1 VSNFLHNSYRFSAA
15 NSAKMKRY
23 FWCCAFLL
31 ISIGAHAQADY
42 RASPES
48 KLQAAKQ
55 HIQGILD
62 EDAKPRRGFYGRQ
75 PKFPV
80 WKDQALLDCAG
91 YVIVRAIEP
100 REPYFEGK
108 AQRVVVVPVW
118 AELLLIKASQEGGSE
133 VQADGSTPSMCAFE
147 YERWSFEQKRFEKV
161 KGFRTRNHYDE
172 FPAWGESVVNSNINR
187 WVAVDLGKRYVRFLA
202 RVSVARGAPYQL
214 GPQFPVHH
222 EAKHSVEL
230 LRFYNDDKVKLLA
243 EGKSDRDPRATG
255 PELQADLERMR
266 KQLKNDSW
274 AEERLSAS
282 LNTLQNIKPF
292 EELQP

>member
-1 VSNFLHNSYRFSAA
+1 MTYESIKAMRH
-15 NSAKMKRY
+15 
-23 FWCCAFLL
+23 LL
-31 ISIGAHAQADY
+31 LLALVLIQTSVWSEPDY

-48 KLQAAKQ
+48 KLLAAKQ

-75 PKFPV
+75 PKFLV
-80 WKDQALLDCAG
+80 WKDQALLDCASDMT
-91 YVIVRAIEP
+91 VRAIEP
-100 REPYFEGK
+100 REPYFEDK

-118 AELLLIKASQEGGSE
+118 AEILLINASQSGGPR
-133 VQADGSTPSMCAFE
+133 AAMNGSLPSMCAFE
-147 YERWSFEQKRFEKV
+147 YERWSFEKRRFEKV
-161 KGFRTRNHYDE
+161 NGFRSRTHYDE
-172 FPAWGESVVNSNINR
+172 FPAWGESVINSPITR
-187 WVAVDLGKRYVRFLA
+187 WVAIDLGKRYVRFLA
-202 RVSVARGAPYQL
+202 RVSVARDAPYQL
-214 GPQFPVHH
+214 APQFPVHH

-243 EGKSDRDPRATG
+243 EGKSDRDPRAAG
-255 PELQADLERMR
+255 PELQADLERMK

-282 LNTLQNIKPF
+282 LNTLKNIKPF

>member
-1 VSNFLHNSYRFSAA
+1 MKQYFLWVALF
-15 NSAKMKRY
+15 
-23 FWCCAFLL
+23 L
-31 ISIGAHAQADY
+31 ISIGASAQTDY
-42 RASPES
+42 RANPES
-48 KLQAAKQ
+48 KLLAAKQ
-55 HIQGILD
+55 HIQSILN
-62 EDAKPRRGFYGRQ
+62 EDAKLRRGFYGRQ

-91 YVIVRAIEP
+91 YVIARAIEP
-100 REPYFEGK
+100 REPYFEDK

-118 AELLLIKASQEGGSE
+118 VELLLIEASREGGSE

-147 YERWSFEQKRFEKV
+147 YERWSLERKRFERV
-161 KGFRTRNHYDE
+161 EGFRTRSHYDE

-187 WVAVDLGKRYVRFLA
+187 WVAVDLDKRYVRFLA
-202 RVSVARGAPYQL
+202 RVSVAREAPYQL

-230 LRFYNDDKVKLLA
+230 LRFYNDRKVKLLA
-243 EGKSDRDPRATG
+243 ESKSDRDSKASG
-255 PELQADLERMR
+255 SELLADLERMR

-274 AEERLSAS
+274 AEEHLSAS
-282 LNTLQNIKPF
+282 LNTLKTIKPF